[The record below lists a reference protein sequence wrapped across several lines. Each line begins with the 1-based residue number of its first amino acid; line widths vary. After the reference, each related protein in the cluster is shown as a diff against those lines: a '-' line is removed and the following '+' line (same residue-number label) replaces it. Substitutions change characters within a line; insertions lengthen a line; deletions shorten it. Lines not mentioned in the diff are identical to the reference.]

1 MVATIVSFVTFFISV
16 LGHDSRKLVSV
27 RILVFE
33 VSIGLV
39 SAVLMELSI
48 VISGQRHAVHR
59 FLMVNILI
67 MFGKE
72 MVYPGVM
79 DSCFSSSCLTLGE
92 INLF

>member
-1 MVATIVSFVTFFISV
+1 MLVLSFFSLVFLDMTAENLSVSAFS
-16 LGHDSRKLVSV
+16 LVS
-27 RILVFE
+27 E

-48 VISGQRHAVHR
+48 AISGQRHAVHR